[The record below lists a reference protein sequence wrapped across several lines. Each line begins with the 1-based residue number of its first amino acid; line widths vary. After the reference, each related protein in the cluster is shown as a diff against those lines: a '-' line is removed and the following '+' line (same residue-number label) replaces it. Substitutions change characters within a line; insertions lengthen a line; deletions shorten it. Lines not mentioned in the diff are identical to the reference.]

1 MNLLNF
7 EITNVCNIGKKYISY
22 FYACNTCP
30 NATKLKKVTKA
41 CAGEMTVLVFRIKLY
56 ISTADIKEL

>member
-41 CAGEMTVLVFRIKLY
+41 CAGEMTVLVFRIKL
-56 ISTADIKEL
+56 